1 MRVRI
6 ELFGFVALLFAAC
19 ADDPITIAASS
30 DAGFTINVDGGVGT
44 ASHQRVLGVT
54 GGGADLE
61 SPNYNL
67 QINVGVPSPIGQGS
81 GGGKKIKLGTG
92 AAR

>member
-1 MRVRI
+1 MRFRI
-6 ELFGFVALLFAAC
+6 GLFCFVALLFAAC
-19 ADDPITIAASS
+19 PDDPITIAAS
-30 DAGFTINVDGGVGT
+30 DAGFTVNVDGGVDT
-44 ASHQRVLGVT
+44 PSHQRVLGVT
-54 GGGADLE
+54 GGGAELQ